1 MPVRATDYAVEG
13 STFAITVSFK
23 DEEGNA
29 VTPDAITW
37 SLYNTAGAVVNSR
50 QAVAVAVLSST
61 ITIVLSGN
69 DLALASESVES
80 ETRRLI
86 VSATYDSA
94 LGWSLPMTD
103 SFEFKV
109 LNTNVVG

>member
-13 STFAITVSFK
+13 STFAVTVSFK

-29 VTPDAITW
+29 VTPNAITW
-37 SLYNTAGAVVNSR
+37 SLYNTAGVIVNSR

-69 DLALASESVES
+69 DLALASEAVES

-94 LGWSLPMTD
+94 LGWSLPMAE

>member
-13 STFAITVSFK
+13 STFAVTVSFK

-29 VTPDAITW
+29 VTPNAIAW
-37 SLYNTAGAVVNSR
+37 SLYNTAGVIVNSR

-69 DLALASESVES
+69 DLALASEAVES

-94 LGWSLPMTD
+94 LGWSLPMAE